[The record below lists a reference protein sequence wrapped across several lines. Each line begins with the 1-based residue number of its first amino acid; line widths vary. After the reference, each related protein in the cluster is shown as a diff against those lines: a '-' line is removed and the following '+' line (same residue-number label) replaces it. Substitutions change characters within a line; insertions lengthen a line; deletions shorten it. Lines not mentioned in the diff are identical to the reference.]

1 MELDKIKNMPV
12 SHKHKL
18 FFVHIPKNAGTS
30 LTDYLSLEGS
40 LGHHRFDKN
49 QVPNG
54 YKTFCIVRNPL
65 DRLVSCYEY
74 ARMKESHWHSHEGN
88 AMYGPHPDYDTLKDA
103 TFKQCL
109 ELLQAGK
116 LKHQGW
122 IPQWW
127 WIANDQGNINIDYII
142 KMENLDEGINSM
154 FLDLGLPELPTIP
167 KTNTSKRKDYN
178 EYFDT
183 ETLEIAKNLYSA
195 DFKIFNY
202 EN

>member
-1 MELDKIKNMPV
+1 MAYLKEHSLVFI
-12 SHKHKL
+12 
-18 FFVHIPKNAGTS
+18 HIPKNAGTS
-30 LTDYLSLEGS
+30 IIDQ
-40 LGHHRFDKN
+40 LGMHPHGHYSWRNHPHFNEAKHS
-49 QVPNG
+49 
-54 YKTFCIVRNPL
+54 FCIVRNPL

-178 EYFDT
+178 EYFDS
-183 ETLEIAKNLYSA
+183 EILEMAKNLYSA